1 MYVSSLHSH
10 TSAYVL
16 NCQGMQV
23 LGIIKRFCALTCGN
37 GGGIGMGSHGRDARE
52 CSKGEICAETLAK
65 IRKIDAF
72 SSAPPKRN

>member
-1 MYVSSLHSH
+1 
-10 TSAYVL
+10 
-16 NCQGMQV
+16 MQV

-52 CSKGEICAETLAK
+52 CSKGENNCAETHAK

>member
-1 MYVSSLHSH
+1 
-10 TSAYVL
+10 
-16 NCQGMQV
+16 V
-23 LGIIKRFCALTCGN
+23 LGIIKRFCSLTCGN

-52 CSKGEICAETLAK
+52 CSKGEICAETQVSAK